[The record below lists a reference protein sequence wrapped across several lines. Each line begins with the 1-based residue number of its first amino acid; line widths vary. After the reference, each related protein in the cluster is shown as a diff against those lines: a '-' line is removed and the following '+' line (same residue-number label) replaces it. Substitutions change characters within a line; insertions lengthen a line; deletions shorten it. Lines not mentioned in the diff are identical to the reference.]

1 MLTQQSVG
9 LDNVQGLLP
18 ESGAARQQHQA
29 EAVSIGQVRPFHLAV
44 EHNEL
49 LAEHGVFG
57 DEVGFTAGHISQ
69 GGSDEG
75 SGRWLSPSLDSAAE
89 VFAEIEKVFEHAGM
103 ASQYLV
109 DSST

>member
-1 MLTQQSVG
+1 MPTQQSVG

-29 EAVSIGQVRPFHLAV
+29 KAVSVGQVRSFHLAV
-44 EHNEL
+44 EYNEL

-57 DEVGFTAGHISQ
+57 DEVGFAAGHICQ
-69 GGSDEG
+69 RGSDEG
-75 SGRWLSPSLDSAAE
+75 SGSWLSPLFDSVAE
-89 VFAEIEKVFEHAGM
+89 VFAEIEKVFEHAGT

-109 DSST
+109 DFSP